1 MTYAEAI
8 IKAASLTAKQVE
20 RMRKLTINIKAK
32 KAAKAAEEQKNRR
45 KEVFINGAL
54 QGAGYTLGTVI
65 VNTTVDV
72 LSAVVDVII
81 PPKKR

>member
-8 IKAASLTAKQVE
+8 IKTAGLAVKRVE
-20 RMRKLTINIKAK
+20 RTMEMTINIKAK

-72 LSAVVDVII
+72 LSAVVDIII
-81 PPKKR
+81 PPKKK